1 MAKRILVVDDEK
13 QIVEVIDAYLKRD
26 GFEPVLRYDVAGAMD
41 VIQSAPPDLMILDI
55 NLPDGSGLDVIRQSR
70 QGRRIPTILLTARIE
85 EIDRIVGLELGAD
98 DYVTKPFSPGEL
110 VARVRALFRR
120 ASDVEAGSASHPIQI
135 RGLELDEARHEVRVD
150 GKSVD
155 LTPSEFEILRV
166 LAQAPDQVFT
176 RAQLLDLLGDD
187 GSIYERTLD
196 RHVNNLRRKIEP
208 GPHDPVYV
216 ITVYGVGYKLKGS

>member
-26 GFEPVLRYDVAGAMD
+26 GFIPVLRYDVAGAME
-41 VIQSAPPDLMILDI
+41 VIQNDPPDLMILDI
-55 NLPDGSGLDVIRQSR
+55 NLPDGTGLDIIRQSR
-70 QGRRIPTILLTARIE
+70 ERHRIPIILLTARIE

-120 ASDVEAGSASHPIQI
+120 ASDLQVNGVSEPIKI
-135 RGLELDEARHEVRVD
+135 RGLEFDEARHEVRVN
-150 GKSVD
+150 GKPAD

-166 LAQAPDQVFT
+166 LAQAPDQVYT

-187 GSIYERTLD
+187 GSIFERTLD

-208 GPHDPVYV
+208 DPHEPAYV
-216 ITVYGVGYKLKGS
+216 ITVYGVGYKLKR